1 MAVSLLCKDCNTLL
15 KNIAEAQSHSDATGM
30 LCCFSS
36 PVVLLVFV
44 SADERRQIACYVSWV
59 QLPVKHDLMLAD

>member
-30 LCCFSS
+30 LCC
-36 PVVLLVFV
+36 
-44 SADERRQIACYVSWV
+44 
-59 QLPVKHDLMLAD
+59 LATVYFAPLH